1 MTKRFGF
8 TLAEVLITLTI
19 IGVIAAMTIPTLLSN
34 TSDQEYKTG
43 LKKAVST
50 INQAITMQYAL
61 DGTDMSD
68 FTASVGSTN
77 LFNTTSGVLGAVFQQ
92 RMQVISTT
100 SKRGAKANGGTASTN
115 AAVYLSDGMVIEYP
129 TTALDTSAATK
140 SCKDDKWDANSNTAG
155 CLYSILVD
163 VNGDKG
169 NCNVGAD
176 TTLNNNKVRPKDCF
190 PLNVY
195 ADGVRPAN
203 FVGRAIMYEGK

>member
-19 IGVIAAMTIPTLLSN
+19 IGVIAAMTIPTLLSS

-43 LKKAVST
+43 LKKAIST

-61 DGTDMSD
+61 EGTNMSD
-68 FTASVGSTN
+68 YTTQTGTN
-77 LFNTTSGVLGAVFQQ
+77 IFSDNGLVKELFQQ

-100 SKRGAKANGGTASTN
+100 TQRGTKGYGNTSTGN
-115 AAVYLSDGMVIEYP
+115 AALYLSDGMVIEFP
-129 TTALDTSAATK
+129 SAFEAANK
-140 SCKDDKWDANSNTAG
+140 SRSCTQAAD
-155 CLYSILVD
+155 CLYTILVD

-169 NCNVGAD
+169 KCNVATE
-176 TTLNNNKVRPKDCF
+176 TTLTSDKVKPKDCF
-190 PLNVY
+190 PLDVY

-203 FVGRAIMYEGK
+203 FVGREIMYNGK

>member
-8 TLAEVLITLTI
+8 TLAEVLMTLTI

-43 LKKAVST
+43 LKKAIST

-61 DGTDMSD
+61 DGTNMSD
-68 FTASVGSTN
+68 FTAKTGSAMFSDGTGIVKA
-77 LFNTTSGVLGAVFQQ
+77 LFQE

-100 SKRGAKANGGTASTN
+100 LTRGTRGYGNTISNN
-115 AAVYLSDGMVIEYP
+115 AAVYLSDGMVVEFP
-129 TTALDTSAATK
+129 SALNGTGAAK
-140 SCKDDKWDANSNTAG
+140 SCYPKYSNTQTDG
-155 CLYSILVD
+155 CLYTIVVD

-169 NCNVGAD
+169 LCNVGTD
-176 TTLNNNKVRPKDCF
+176 TTYYNGKARPKDCF

-203 FVGRAIMYEGK
+203 FVGREVMYNGK

>member
-34 TSDQEYKTG
+34 TSDQEYKTA

-61 DGTDMSD
+61 DGTNMSD
-68 FTASVGSTN
+68 FTAKEAGAMFTDGTGIVKA
-77 LFNTTSGVLGAVFQQ
+77 LFQE

-100 SKRGAKANGGTASTN
+100 LTRGTRGYGNSTSNN
-115 AAVYLSDGMVIEYP
+115 AAVYLSDGMVIEFP
-129 TTALDTSAATK
+129 SKLDGTIASK
-140 SCKDDKWDANSNTAG
+140 SCKEKPYSNQQTDG
-155 CLYSILVD
+155 CLYTIVVD
-163 VNGDKG
+163 TNGDKG
-169 NCNVGAD
+169 LCNVGTD
-176 TTLNNNKVRPKDCF
+176 TTYYNGKARPKDCF
-190 PLNVY
+190 PLDVY

-203 FVGRAIMYEGK
+203 FVGREIMYSGK